1 MAYLKFRNEG
11 IYLMLENSLWL
22 RYNPEKTI
30 REVLVGLYGCAAV
43 EIEEDEREL
52 YASLKRHLTKKE
64 LRMIMMHEGGC
75 TAEEI
80 GAEVALE
87 GEALTKAQYKA
98 YRKVRQDKI
107 RLEVRANK
115 VKEEKVETTEEV

>member
-1 MAYLKFRNEG
+1 
-11 IYLMLENSLWL
+11 MLENSLWL

-30 REVLVGLYGCAAV
+30 RDMLVRLYECAAV

-64 LRMIMMHEGGC
+64 LKMVMMNEAGLSS
-75 TAEEI
+75 EEI
-80 GAEVALE
+80 GSEVGLE
-87 GEALTKAQYKA
+87 GEELTKAQYKA

-115 VKEEKVETTEEV
+115 AKEKVQEEL

>member
-1 MAYLKFRNEG
+1 
-11 IYLMLENSLWL
+11 MLENSLWL

-30 REVLVGLYGCAAV
+30 RDMLVRVYECAAV

-64 LRMIMMHEGGC
+64 LRMVMMNEAGC
-75 TAEEI
+75 TPEEI

-87 GEALTKAQYKA
+87 GEALKKAQYKA

-107 RLEVRANK
+107 RLEVRANR
-115 VKEEKVETTEEV
+115 VKEIINEEV

>member
-1 MAYLKFRNEG
+1 
-11 IYLMLENSLWL
+11 MLENSLWL

-30 REVLVGLYGCAAV
+30 RDMLVRLYACAAV

-64 LRMIMMHEGGC
+64 LRMVMMNEAGLS
-75 TAEEI
+75 AQEI

-115 VKEEKVETTEEV
+115 VKEKVEEEA

>member
-1 MAYLKFRNEG
+1 
-11 IYLMLENSLWL
+11 MLENSLWL

-30 REVLVGLYGCAAV
+30 RDMLVRLYECAAV

-64 LRMIMMHEGGC
+64 LRMIMMNEAGLS
-75 TAEEI
+75 ASEI
-80 GAEVALE
+80 GAEVSLE
-87 GEALTKAQYKA
+87 GEALKKAQYKA

-115 VKEEKVETTEEV
+115 VKEKVEEEEV